1 MRRDTLRSLRKKG
14 ETPAQTLARVHHEA
28 YLVEEFGL
36 PGSGVPHLNFLKL
49 VNAGII
55 EPSVMPKKR
64 NAFRVVLQAA
74 EIFAN
79 MLDKERREAKT
90 WSLNQWEKEIDT
102 FRGVP
107 EKSADVSPET
117 ILLPGHGIPEVR
129 WMNQTPEDL
138 SDAVQA
144 ALRGLP
150 HPQEPHAAITDSPP
164 ELQGYMKDAY
174 KQALERA
181 GMYCKALGDLVGDEL
196 TMATQQDFTAE
207 ETDKRRERRLKI
219 IRRDVSDAILQGW
232 SKEELAEKLK
242 AHTGDYVRDW
252 NRVAMTELQGAYNDA
267 AVLTAIKL
275 HGTSARIARI
285 PETTACGDCQRLFLE
300 AGLPKIFRVID
311 IIKNGSNV
319 GLRPLEW
326 KPTIWPLHPRC
337 RCGVVPVPEG
347 SKADRSGNLIAE

>member
-1 MRRDTLRSLRKKG
+1 MRRDTLKRLRKKG

-28 YLVEEFGL
+28 YLIEEFGL

-49 VNAGII
+49 VNAGVI
-55 EPSVMPKKR
+55 EPMVSPKAR
-64 NAFRVVLQAA
+64 NAFRVVLDAA
-74 EIFAN
+74 RLFSQ
-79 MLDKERREAKT
+79 MTDPERAVAKT
-90 WSLNQWEKEIDT
+90 WSLRQWEQEIDT
-102 FRGVP
+102 FRDVP
-107 EKSADVSPET
+107 DKATEVQPET
-117 ILLPGHGIPEVR
+117 IVLPGHGIPEVR
-129 WMNQTPEDL
+129 WMDQTPEDL

-150 HPQEPHAAITDSPP
+150 HPQQPHAPITDNPP

-174 KQALERA
+174 RQALDRA

-196 TMATQQDFTAE
+196 TMATEQDFTAE
-207 ETDKRRERRLKI
+207 ETDLRRERRLRI
-219 IRRDVSDAILQGW
+219 IRKDVSEAILNGW

-252 NRVAMTELQGAYNDA
+252 GRVAMTELQGAYNDA
-267 AVLTAIKL
+267 GVLTAIKL
-275 HGTSARIARI
+275 YGTSARIARV

-300 AGLPKIFRVID
+300 AGLPKVFRVID
-311 IIKNGSNV
+311 IIRNGSNV
-319 GLRPLEW
+319 GLRPLQW

-347 SKADRSGNLIAE
+347 SKVDRSGNLIPE